1 MPPLASLR
9 RSVLIGLALI
19 CAVLLFLGGPDL
31 VDTRSFKRAWDL
43 GHIVAFAT
51 WSLLLVEHPR
61 LKGKAWAG
69 QLIRMLVFTLA
80 VGGGVEAVQG
90 LFGRYPGWAD
100 LGRDFIGSLL
110 AMSFLTPARRDLP
123 RGRRRIVQAAVLGL
137 LLVALM
143 PLARALADEWDA
155 WRAFPVL
162 ADFEAPFE
170 LDRWSGDAALSI
182 DHHIVANGRRAL
194 RIDLNTDQYSGVALH
209 YGLGDWRG
217 WDWITFSI
225 FNPDAEPIRLV
236 CKINDHLH
244 DVSGYRYSDRFNRS
258 IDVGSGWQRVR
269 IALDDV
275 RQSPRKR
282 EMDLGR
288 ITEFNLFAVSLP
300 HPRTIY
306 LDRLTLEH

>member
-9 RSVLIGLALI
+9 RSVLIG
-19 CAVLLFLGGPDL
+19 
-31 VDTRSFKRAWDL
+31 
-43 GHIVAFAT
+43 
-51 WSLLLVEHPR
+51 
-61 LKGKAWAG
+61 
-69 QLIRMLVFTLA
+69 
-80 VGGGVEAVQG
+80 
-90 LFGRYPGWAD
+90 
-100 LGRDFIGSLL
+100 
-110 AMSFLTPARRDLP
+110 
-123 RGRRRIVQAAVLGL
+123 
-137 LLVALM
+137 
-143 PLARALADEWDA
+143 
-155 WRAFPVL
+155 
-162 ADFEAPFE
+162 
-170 LDRWSGDAALSI
+170 
-182 DHHIVANGRRAL
+182 
-194 RIDLNTDQYSGVALH
+194 
-209 YGLGDWRG
+209 
-217 WDWITFSI
+217 I

-306 LDRLTLEH
+306 LDRLTLER